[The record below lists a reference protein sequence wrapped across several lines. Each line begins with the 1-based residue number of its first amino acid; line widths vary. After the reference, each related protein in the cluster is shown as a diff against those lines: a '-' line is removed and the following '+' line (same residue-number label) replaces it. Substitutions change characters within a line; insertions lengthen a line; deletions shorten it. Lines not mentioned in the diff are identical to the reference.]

1 MITELNE
8 SFLDVIDEVIIEGDV
23 EETTHFET
31 EIEKNVA
38 EIEKNMKK
46 KIHPVEKN
54 EVTNSVSSIHKT
66 GAKLPKIII
75 KKFSGDPIK
84 KFSGDPIKKFSGDP
98 ILWRQFE
105 ETFEEP

>member
-1 MITELNE
+1 MKEWLSEGIVEDVSAFLRTIKTKVNVITELNE

-54 EVTNSVSSIHKT
+54 EVTNS
-66 GAKLPKIII
+66 GFQYP
-75 KKFSGDPIK
+75 
-84 KFSGDPIKKFSGDP
+84 
-98 ILWRQFE
+98 
-105 ETFEEP
+105 